1 MPSETY
7 FEWDAV
13 SNSKLSL
20 MNRSPMHYK
29 HGFGE
34 ATDAMRLGSLVHS
47 GVLEPLSIAKRYT
60 FMPNYASHPDNVT
73 GSGARSFSSS
83 TTFVKT
89 MEEQFRKLN
98 HDKEIVTEAEY
109 DMMCGMA
116 AALMLNG
123 AAKDLLSNGVSE
135 VCCVWIDKLSGLRCK
150 CRIDWLDKSRGL
162 FCDLKT
168 TQDASDFERSIVK
181 FGYHRQMA
189 FYGRGLEANGIDA
202 APWILATEKKAPF
215 GCRAAPMDVVAIS
228 YGHKEID
235 TLLAR
240 VVECQS
246 SGQWPGYENPESWG
260 CPDWYLRD
268 AAGDEKKDLAVWFNE
283 ALEVVGGAS

>member
-1 MPSETY
+1 
-7 FEWDAV
+7 
-13 SNSKLSL
+13 

-60 FMPNYASHPDNVT
+60 FMPNYSNHPENVT

-89 MEEQFRKLN
+89 MEEQFRKMN

-116 AALMLNG
+116 AALMLNQ
-123 AAKDLLSNGVSE
+123 AAKELLSNGVAE
-135 VCCVWIDKLSGLRCK
+135 VSCVWVDESTGLRCK
-150 CRIDWLDKSRGL
+150 CRIDWLDVPRGL

-189 FYGRGLEANGIDA
+189 FYGRGLAANGIDA
-202 APWILATEKKAPF
+202 SPWILATEKKAPF
-215 GCRAAPMDVVAIS
+215 GCRAAPMDAVAIS

-235 TLLAR
+235 ALLAR

-246 SGQWPGYENPESWG
+246 SGQWPGYDNPESWS
-260 CPDWYLRD
+260 CPDWYLKKQD
-268 AAGDEKKDLAVWFNE
+268 SGDETLSAWFE
-283 ALEVVGGAS
+283 SALETSGGVS